1 MPKCGYIVHKTM
13 PEALSRQYEISQ
25 SQQDITLSNTLPSL
39 LPKISTH
46 YKRLIPSSSMSFW
59 YIRAWVYL
67 KQKLSKD

>member
-13 PEALSRQYEISQ
+13 PEFLSRQYEMDQ
-25 SQQDITLSNTLPSL
+25 SQQDAAHRAIPLTL

-46 YKRLIPSSSMSFW
+46 YKRLISPPRLSFW

-67 KQKLSKD
+67 KQKLSKN